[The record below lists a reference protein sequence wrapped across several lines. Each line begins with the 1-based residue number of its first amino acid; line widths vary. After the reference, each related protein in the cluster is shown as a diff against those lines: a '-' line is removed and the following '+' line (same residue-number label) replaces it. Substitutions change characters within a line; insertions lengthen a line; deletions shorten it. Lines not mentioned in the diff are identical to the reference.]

1 MTKRFGEL
9 TAVDQISFEVGEGEI
24 FGFLGP
30 NGAGKSTT
38 VRMLTGT
45 LRPDKGTALIMGH
58 EIAKETLEVKEMI
71 GVVPEVSNA
80 YTEISAWKNL
90 MLVGELYGLPRKER
104 VARAESLL
112 DEFGLYDRR
121 DGLVRGFSKGMKQ
134 RLILCMAL
142 INNPPLLFLDEPSS
156 GLDVESKRLIEGV
169 IREKSEGGTTVFLTT
184 HDIEEA
190 NQLCD
195 RVAIINRGSMAA
207 IDRPEALKR
216 KISGLNYLDVSF
228 DGATDPRALAKFC
241 DAKEAMKM
249 GDKIRLWADDVDE
262 AIYCISAFASSE
274 GLKIVSLNTLSP
286 SLEEIFVELTK
297 RRE

>member
-1 MTKRFGEL
+1 LTKRFGDL
-9 TAVDQISFEVGEGEI
+9 TAVDQISFEVGVGEI

-30 NGAGKSTT
+30 NGSGKSTT

-142 INNPPLLFLDEPSS
+142 INDPPLLFLDEPSS

-216 KISGLNYLDVSF
+216 KISGLNSIDVSF
-228 DGATDPRALAKFC
+228 DGATDHRTLERFC
-241 DAKEAMKM
+241 GSKGAMKM

-262 AIYCISAFASSE
+262 AIGRIATFAASE

>member
-1 MTKRFGEL
+1 MTKRFGDL
-9 TAVDQISFEVGEGEI
+9 TAVDQISFKVEVGEI

-30 NGAGKSTT
+30 NGSGKSTT

-45 LRPDKGTALIMGH
+45 LRPDGGTALIMGH
-58 EIAKETLEVKEMI
+58 DIVTETMKAKEMI

-80 YTEISAWKNL
+80 YIEISALKNL
-90 MLVGELYGLPRKER
+90 ILVGELYGLPREKR
-104 VARAESLL
+104 VAGAEILL
-112 DEFGLYDRR
+112 KEFGLWDRR

-142 INNPPLLFLDEPSS
+142 INDPPLLFLDEPSS

-195 RVAIINRGSMAA
+195 RVAIINQGSMAA

-241 DAKEAMKM
+241 DAKEAIKM
-249 GDKIRLWADDVDE
+249 GDKIRLWADDADE
-262 AIYCISAFASSE
+262 AIYRISAFAYSE
-274 GLKIVSLNTLSP
+274 GLKIVSLNTVSP

-297 RRE
+297 RGE

>member
-1 MTKRFGEL
+1 M

-142 INNPPLLFLDEPSS
+142 INDPPLLFLDEPSS

-169 IREKSEGGTTVFLTT
+169 IREKSGGGTTVFLTT

-286 SLEEIFVELTK
+286 SLEDIFVELTK

>member
-1 MTKRFGEL
+1 L
-9 TAVDQISFEVGEGEI
+9 TAVDQISFKVDGGEI

-30 NGAGKSTT
+30 NGSGKSTT

-45 LRPDKGTALIMGH
+45 LRPDGGTALIMGH
-58 EIAKETLEVKEMI
+58 DIGSETMEAKEMI

-104 VARAESLL
+104 VARAENLL

-134 RLILCMAL
+134 RLIFCMAL
-142 INNPPLLFLDEPSS
+142 INDPPLLFMDEPSS

-169 IREKSEGGTTVFLTT
+169 IREMSEGGTTVFLTT

-207 IDRPEALKR
+207 IDRPEALKQ

-228 DGATDPRALAKFC
+228 DGATDHRALAKFC
-241 DAKEAMKM
+241 GAKEAMKM

-262 AIYCISAFASSE
+262 AIYRISAFASSE
-274 GLKIVSLNTLSP
+274 GLKIVSLNTLTP

-297 RRE
+297 RRG

>member
-1 MTKRFGEL
+1 L

-90 MLVGELYGLPRKER
+90 MLVGELYGLPRTER

-112 DEFGLYDRR
+112 DEFGLYYRR

>member
-1 MTKRFGEL
+1 M
-9 TAVDQISFEVGEGEI
+9 TAVDGISFEVDEGEI

-30 NGAGKSTT
+30 NGSGKSTT

-45 LRPDKGTALIMGH
+45 LKPDGGTALIMGH
-58 EIAKETLEVKEMI
+58 DIGSETMKAKEMI

-80 YTEISAWKNL
+80 YIEISAKKNL

-104 VARAESLL
+104 VARAENLL
-112 DEFGLYDRR
+112 KDFGLWDRR

-142 INNPPLLFLDEPSS
+142 INDPPLLFLDEPSS

-216 KISGLNYLDVSF
+216 KTSGLNYLDVSF

>member
-1 MTKRFGEL
+1 L

>member
-1 MTKRFGEL
+1 L

-142 INNPPLLFLDEPSS
+142 INDPPLLFLDEPSS

-169 IREKSEGGTTVFLTT
+169 IREKSGGGTTVFLTT

-286 SLEEIFVELTK
+286 SLEDIFVELTK